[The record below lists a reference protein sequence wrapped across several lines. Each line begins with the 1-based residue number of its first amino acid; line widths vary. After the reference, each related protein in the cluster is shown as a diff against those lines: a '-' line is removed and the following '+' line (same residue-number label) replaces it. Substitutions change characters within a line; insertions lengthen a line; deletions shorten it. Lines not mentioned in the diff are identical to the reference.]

1 MRRARFLVLL
11 SCLAALA
18 ACDDGAHTSS
28 AGEADGHAH
37 EEATASDA
45 EAHEGEGRALA
56 FSPEDLEAFG
66 VAFEAVGPGA
76 LDLGFEVPGEIQA
89 DPQRLSRVGAR
100 FPGVVVSVSGRV
112 GDRVK
117 AGDVL
122 AVVESEHLSRFE
134 LRSGIPGT
142 VLEQRAAPG
151 EVLERD
157 RAAFVVADLREVW
170 AVLALYPQDLTRVA
184 PGQPVHVRAPEGTE
198 ARATVD
204 YVSPVA
210 DTHTRA
216 GWARAVLDNEEGR
229 WRPGLFVTATVL
241 EPVEVAL
248 RVPNEAL
255 QTVDGRPVAFVRSQG
270 RVEARPLALGRRG
283 LAHTEV
289 LAGLEA
295 GDTVATSSVFLLK
308 AELEKGEGGG
318 HHH

>member
-1 MRRARFLVLL
+1 MRRPGFIVLL
-11 SCLAALA
+11 GCLAALV
-18 ACDDGAHTSS
+18 ACNGQEHTPTSGAV
-28 AGEADGHAH
+28 DGHAQ
-37 EEATASDA
+37 EEAPVNEVEEHGD
-45 EAHEGEGRALA
+45 EPRVLA

-76 LDLGFEVPGEIQA
+76 LELGFEVPGEIQA

-122 AVVESEHLSRFE
+122 AVVESEHLARFA
-134 LRSGIPGT
+134 LRSGISGT

-170 AVLALYPQDLTRVA
+170 AVLALYPQDLARVA
-184 PGQPVHVRAPEGTE
+184 PGRAVHVGAPDGAE
-198 ARATVD
+198 ARGTVD

-210 DTHTRA
+210 DAHTRA
-216 GWARAVLDNEEGR
+216 GWARVVLDNEEGR

-248 RVPNEAL
+248 RVPNDAL
-255 QTVDGRPVAFVRSQG
+255 QNVEGRPVAFVRSEG
-270 RVEARPLALGRRG
+270 RVEPRPLALGRHG

-289 LAGLEA
+289 LAGLEE
-295 GDTVATSSVFLLK
+295 GDEVATSSVFLLK
-308 AELEKGEGGG
+308 AELEKDEGGG

>member
-1 MRRARFLVLL
+1 MRRASFVLL
-11 SCLAALA
+11 LGCLGALV
-18 ACDDGAHTSS
+18 ACTEQAHTSS
-28 AGEADGHAH
+28 SGELDGHAH
-37 EEATASDA
+37 EKATADEA
-45 EAHEGEGRALA
+45 EKHEGEHRVLA
-56 FSPEDLEAFG
+56 FSSEELEDFG
-66 VAFEAVGPGA
+66 VVFEEVGPGV

-100 FPGVVVSVSGRV
+100 FPGVVVSVLRRV

-117 AGDVL
+117 TGDVL

-134 LRSGIPGT
+134 LRSGISGT

-151 EVLERD
+151 EVLERN

-170 AVLALYPQDLTRVA
+170 AVLALYPQDLARVH
-184 PGQPVHVRAPEGTE
+184 PGQSVHVRAPDGTE
-198 ARATVD
+198 SRAAVD

-216 GWARAVLDNEEGR
+216 GWARVVLENHEGR

-241 EPVEVAL
+241 QPLDAAL
-248 RVPNEAL
+248 RVPNDAL

-289 LAGLEA
+289 LSGLEA
-295 GDTVATSSVFLLK
+295 GDEVATSSVFLLK